1 MTGTNWGLYIT
12 MAGIFSV
19 ALLMLGMEKKAGLN
33 ARQVSLIAMLAAFCA
48 AGRAVTG
55 VALLFLQPT
64 MFLVE
69 ITGFVFGARCGFFV
83 GAMTPLISN
92 FFIGQGP
99 WTPWQMICWGL
110 VGISGAAV
118 RSLFPNAGYKTV
130 TVLCFIWGYLYG
142 AVMDVWQWSVFT
154 GPLTFKSYF
163 LLWAA
168 GFSFDS
174 LRAAGNLLFCAAL
187 GSQSIKI
194 LRHFH
199 KKMDV
204 RYLENI

>member
-1 MTGTNWGLYIT
+1 

-33 ARQVSLIAMLAAFCA
+33 ARQVSLIAMLAALCA

-69 ITGFVFGARCGFFV
+69 ITGFVFGARVGFFV

-110 VGISGAAV
+110 VGMSGAA
-118 RSLFPNAGYKTV
+118 SGSCFPEQDTRLSPCF
-130 TVLCFIWGYLYG
+130 VLSGLPLRRHHG
-142 AVMDVWQWSVFT
+142 HMAVERFYQPADF
-154 GPLTFKSYF
+154 
-163 LLWAA
+163 
-168 GFSFDS
+168 
-174 LRAAGNLLFCAAL
+174 
-187 GSQSIKI
+187 
-194 LRHFH
+194 
-199 KKMDV
+199 
-204 RYLENI
+204 

>member
-1 MTGTNWGLYIT
+1 MTETNWGLYIT

-48 AGRAVTG
+48 VSRTVTG

-69 ITGFVFGARCGFFV
+69 IAGFVFGARVGFFV

-110 VGISGAAV
+110 VGMSGAAV
-118 RSLFPNAGYKTV
+118 RYLFPRAGYKTI
-130 TVLCFIWGYLYG
+130 TVLCFVWGYLYG
-142 AVMDVWQWSVFT
+142 AVMDIWHWSV
-154 GPLTFKSYF
+154 
-163 LLWAA
+163 
-168 GFSFDS
+168 
-174 LRAAGNLLFCAAL
+174 
-187 GSQSIKI
+187 
-194 LRHFH
+194 
-199 KKMDV
+199 
-204 RYLENI
+204 

>member
-1 MTGTNWGLYIT
+1 MGTNWGFYTTLI
-12 MAGIFSV
+12 GIFSIV
-19 ALLMLGMEKKAGLN
+19 LLMLGMEKKGELST
-33 ARQVSLIAMLAAFCA
+33 RQVAVIAMLTALCT

-55 VALLFLQPT
+55 VGLLFLQPT

-69 ITGFVFGARCGFFV
+69 LAGFVYGARVGFFV

-92 FFIGQGP
+92 FFNGQGP

-110 VGISGAAV
+110 VGVSGAV
-118 RSLFPNAGYKTV
+118 FGVIFPRAGNTTL
-130 TVLCFIWGYLYG
+130 TVLCFFWGYLYG
-142 AVMDVWQWSVFT
+142 AIMDIWQWSVFMR
-154 GPLTFKSYF
+154 PLTFKTYF

-187 GSQSIKI
+187 GYQTVKI
-194 LRHFH
+194 LRYFR

-204 RYLENI
+204 QYLENL

>member
-1 MTGTNWGLYIT
+1 MLGANWGLYIT
-12 MAGIFSV
+12 LIGIISI
-19 ALLMLGMEKKAGLN
+19 ALFMFGMEKKKDFN
-33 ARQVSLIAMLAAFCA
+33 ARQVSVIAVLAALCA
-48 AGRAVTG
+48 AGRAATG

-69 ITGFVFGARCGFFV
+69 ITGFVFGSRVGFFV

-99 WTPWQMICWGL
+99 WTPWQMLCWGMVGVSGGL
-110 VGISGAAV
+110 VKV
-118 RSLFPNAGYKTV
+118 LFPGAGHKTLA
-130 TVLCFIWGYLYG
+130 VLCFFWGYLYG
-142 AVMDVWQWSVFT
+142 AVMDIWQWSTFMN
-154 GPLTFKSYF
+154 PLTVKTYF

-174 LRAAGNLLFCAAL
+174 MRAAGNLLFCAAL
-187 GSQSIKI
+187 GSQTIKI
-194 LRHFH
+194 LRYFH

-204 RYLENI
+204 QYLENL

>member
-1 MTGTNWGLYIT
+1 MGTNWGLYIT
-12 MAGIFSV
+12 MAGIFSI
-19 ALLMLGMEKKAGLN
+19 ALFMLGMEKKAGLN

-69 ITGFVFGARCGFFV
+69 ITGFVFGSRVGFFV

-92 FFIGQGP
+92 FFMGQGP

-110 VGISGAAV
+110 VGMSGAAV
-118 RSLFPNAGYKTV
+118 RRLFPNAGYKTI

-154 GPLTFKSYF
+154 GELTFKSYF
-163 LLWAA
+163 LIWAA